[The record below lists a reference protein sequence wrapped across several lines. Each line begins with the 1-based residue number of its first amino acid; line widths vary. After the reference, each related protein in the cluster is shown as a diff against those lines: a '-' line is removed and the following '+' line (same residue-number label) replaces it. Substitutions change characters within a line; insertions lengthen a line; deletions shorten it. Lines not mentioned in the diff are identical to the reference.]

1 MTTNSP
7 NPVDGD
13 VQALDYFGSLVNQ
26 ARARAEKAMT
36 KFPQPN
42 YVLNKVAEESGEVI
56 KAVIHYTEGRETWVN
71 VEAELIDNLAM
82 LIRLVKEGDQVIGF
96 TPPIEVQRLNATVQ
110 IDVIERESM
119 KNLKWLF
126 DLSKTCHAL
135 GIPLRISDS
144 QVEKIAEAFLE
155 LEQRLNATAQPVS
168 DGCKVPEGWKLVP
181 VEPSWEMISAAI
193 KHHEGDAFLPVSLYK
208 TMLKA
213 APEGK

>member
-56 KAVIHYTEGRETWVN
+56 KAVIHYTEGRETWAN

-96 TPPIEVQRLNATVQ
+96 VPPSEV
-110 IDVIERESM
+110 
-119 KNLKWLF
+119 
-126 DLSKTCHAL
+126 
-135 GIPLRISDS
+135 
-144 QVEKIAEAFLE
+144 
-155 LEQRLNATAQPVS
+155 QRLNATAQPVS
-168 DGCKVPEGWKLVP
+168 DGWVKCSERMPDEENYYLTYSNAGVDVTYFDGEIFSDKY
-181 VEPSWEMISAAI
+181 
-193 KHHEGDAFLPVSLYK
+193 AFHWMPLP
-208 TMLKA
+208 A
-213 APEGK
+213 APGGQCD